1 MSDETQTEKVE
12 KDEEAPTTET
22 VEPTQE
28 PEAKTVDELQKELEA
43 AKRSL
48 QNKTD
53 EAKRVHGKLTKFE
66 KAEEERKRAE
76 LSEMEK
82 LQADLSQAQ
91 ADLKFATLTN
101 LKRTVAEKTGLP
113 AALFDRLKGETLED
127 LEADANALLE
137 ALPEAAKKKAPV
149 LNTSNPGST
158 LPTDESDEER
168 RRRLGI

>member
-1 MSDETQTEKVE
+1 MNQKVDLSFWPQ
-12 KDEEAPTTET
+12 K
-22 VEPTQE
+22 
-28 PEAKTVDELQKELEA
+28 LQKELEA

-82 LQADLSQAQ
+82 LQADLAKAQ
-91 ADLKFATLTN
+91 SDLKFATLTN

-127 LEADANALLE
+127 LEADASALLE
-137 ALPEAAKKKAPV
+137 ALPEAAKKTAPI
-149 LNTSNPGST
+149 LNTSNPST
-158 LPTDESDEER
+158 SLQGETDAER
-168 RRRLGI
+168 RVRLNM